1 MATKMSLTAA
11 RVNEGLTIEELARE
25 TGLSK
30 PTIIKYEKGKV
41 SPKWEN
47 LKKIITRLHVSIDD
61 LDL

>member
-1 MATKMSLTAA
+1 MATKMTLAAA
-11 RVNEGLTIEELARE
+11 RVNKGLTIEELARD

-30 PTIIKYEKGKV
+30 PTIINYEKGKV

-47 LKKIITRLHVSIDD
+47 LKKIIARLNVSIDD